1 MKNTG
6 RIIILAALLIVAAGC
21 TPRGIIS
28 KKKMSRIYYD
38 MYMMDQYAQATP
50 EYKRIAD
57 TCALYKFILAD
68 YGCTAEQFTSSVDY
82 YLDRSKDMKDIL
94 EGTEMMLKAHEA
106 GIQKALDKAA
116 GKVEKRGTRR
126 HASAADTLGGAEGSD
141 VSE

>member
-1 MKNTG
+1 
-6 RIIILAALLIVAAGC
+6 
-21 TPRGIIS
+21 
-28 KKKMSRIYYD
+28 
-38 MYMMDQYAQATP
+38 MDQYAQSTP

-116 GKVEKRGTRR
+116 GKVEKRGNRR